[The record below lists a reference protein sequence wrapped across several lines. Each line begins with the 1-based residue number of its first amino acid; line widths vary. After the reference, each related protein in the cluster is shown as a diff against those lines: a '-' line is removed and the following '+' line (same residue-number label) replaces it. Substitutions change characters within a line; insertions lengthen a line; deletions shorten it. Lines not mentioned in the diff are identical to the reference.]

1 VARAHRVFAYSA
13 SEARFARERAS
24 PSAWALPLLRA
35 LADGDEHSVRDLREQ
50 LAGEFKLTDVDR
62 HELLPS
68 GKQPVFDG
76 RIGWAKTYLE
86 KAGLLS
92 TSRRGCYR
100 ITDAGRAV
108 LAKRP
113 DRIEKTY
120 LLQFDSFR
128 AFASGATD
136 DTQAAVESTDSTRTP
151 GVTPEEALERAHK
164 EIRTKVETELLD
176 AVAKASPR
184 FFEKLVVELLVK
196 MGYGGSLEDAGRAL
210 GRSHDGGIDG
220 IIKEDHLGLDA
231 IYVQAKRW
239 QNNVGRPD
247 VQAFAGS
254 LEGERARK
262 GVFITTSGFSNEA
275 REYVRR
281 IEKKIVLIDGR
292 QLAALMVDFGIGVN
306 AVSTCEIK
314 RVDTDYFAEE

>member
-1 VARAHRVFAYSA
+1 MALPSYDAFMLPALRILGDDQEHDIR
-13 SEARFARERAS
+13 ELRER
-24 PSAWALPLLRA
+24 
-35 LADGDEHSVRDLREQ
+35 LAV
-50 LAGEFKLTDVDR
+50 EFKLSDQDRRDV
-62 HELLPS
+62 LPS
-68 GKQPVFDG
+68 GKQAVFDS
-76 RIGWAKTYLE
+76 RVGWAKTYLE
-86 KAGLLS
+86 KAGLLA
-92 TSRRGCYR
+92 TVRRGCYR
-100 ITDAGRAV
+100 ITDAGKST
-108 LAKRP
+108 LAKKP
-113 DRIEKTY
+113 EHIDKAY

-128 AFASGATD
+128 AFATRAAEDEEPPAQNTD
-136 DTQAAVESTDSTRTP
+136 TAPTP

-176 AVAKASPR
+176 AVAKSSPR

-262 GVFITTSGFSNEA
+262 GVFITTSSFSNES
-275 REYVRR
+275 RDYVKR

-292 QLAALMVDFGIGVN
+292 QLAVLMVDFGIGVN
-306 AVSTCEIK
+306 TVTTYDVK

>member
-1 VARAHRVFAYSA
+1 M
-13 SEARFARERAS
+13 
-24 PSAWALPLLRA
+24 ALPSYDEFMLPALRV
-35 LADGDEHSVRDLREQ
+35 LADGEEHDIRELRER
-50 LAGEFKLTDVDR
+50 LADEFKLTDDDR
-62 HELLPS
+62 RQLLPS
-68 GKQPVFDG
+68 GKQPVLDS
-76 RIGWAKTYLE
+76 RVGWAKTYLE

-92 TSRRGCYR
+92 TVRRGRYR
-100 ITDAGRAV
+100 ITAAGTRV
-108 LAKRP
+108 LALEP
-113 DRIEKTY
+113 ERIDKAY

-128 AFASGATD
+128 AFVTRAGDTERAATSSEPSAGPD
-136 DTQAAVESTDSTRTP
+136 I
-151 GVTPEEALERAHK
+151 TPEEALERA
-164 EIRTKVETELLD
+164 KVETELLE
-176 AVAKASPR
+176 AVGRASPR

-220 IIKEDHLGLDA
+220 MIKEDHLGLDA

-239 QNNVGRPD
+239 QNNVGRPE

-262 GVFITTSGFSNEA
+262 GVFITTSSFSSEA
-275 REYVRR
+275 RDYVRR

-306 AVSTCEIK
+306 TVDAYEIK
-314 RVDTDYFAEE
+314 RVDTDYFTEE

>member
-1 VARAHRVFAYSA
+1 MPV
-13 SEARFARERAS
+13 
-24 PSAWALPLLRA
+24 PSSDSFMLPLLRA
-35 LADGDEHSVRDLREQ
+35 LDDGQEHNVRDVRDH
-50 LAGEFKLTDVDR
+50 LAEEFKLTDADR

-76 RIGWAKTYLE
+76 RVGWAKTYLE

-92 TSRRGCYR
+92 TPRRGWYR
-100 ITDAGRAV
+100 ITEPGRAA

-113 DRIEKTY
+113 ERIDKAY
-120 LLQFDSFR
+120 LLQFESFR
-128 AFASGATD
+128 AFATRVA
-136 DTQAAVESTDSTRTP
+136 DTGEAPPEPSSTAEVP
-151 GVTPEEALERAHK
+151 GVTPEEALARAHK

-176 AVAKASPR
+176 AVGNTSPR

-196 MGYGGSLEDAGRAL
+196 MGYGGSLEDAGKAL

-239 QNNVGRPD
+239 QNNVGRPE

-262 GVFITTSGFSNEA
+262 GVFITTSNFSNEA
-275 REYVRR
+275 REYVKR

-292 QLAALMVDFGIGVN
+292 QFASLMVDFGVGVN
-306 AVSTCEIK
+306 TVETYDIK

>member
-1 VARAHRVFAYSA
+1 MPV
-13 SEARFARERAS
+13 
-24 PSAWALPLLRA
+24 PSYDAFMLPPLQA
-35 LADGDEHSVRDLREQ
+35 LAEGDEHNARDLRDQ
-50 LAGEFKLTDVDR
+50 LDRTFDLTDADR

-76 RIGWAKTYLE
+76 RVGWAKTYLE

-92 TSRRGCYR
+92 TSRRGWYR
-100 ITDAGRAV
+100 ITDAGRSV
-108 LAKRP
+108 LAKNP
-113 DRIEKTY
+113 ERIDKQY
-120 LLQFDSFR
+120 LLQFESFR
-128 AFASGATD
+128 VFASRATD
-136 DTQAAVESTDSTRTP
+136 EPQGTTESPEEKSTP
-151 GVTPEEALERAHK
+151 EVTPEEALERAHK
-164 EIRTKVETELLD
+164 EIRAKVETELLD
-176 AVAKASPR
+176 AVGKASPR
-184 FFEKLVVELLVK
+184 FFKKLVVELLVQ

-262 GVFITTSGFSNEA
+262 GVFITTSSFSSEA
-275 REYVRR
+275 RDYVKR

-292 QLAALMVDFGIGVN
+292 QLASLMVDFSIGVN
-306 AVSTCEIK
+306 TVSTYEIK

>member
-1 VARAHRVFAYSA
+1 MSV
-13 SEARFARERAS
+13 
-24 PSAWALPLLRA
+24 PSYDAFMLPLLRA
-35 LADGDEHSVRDLREQ
+35 LADGEEHNVRDLREQ
-50 LAGEFKLTDVDR
+50 LAAEFKLTEVDR

-68 GKQPVFDG
+68 GKVATFDS
-76 RIGWAKTYLE
+76 RLGWAKTYLE
-86 KAGLLS
+86 KAGLL
-92 TSRRGCYR
+92 TTQRRGSYR
-100 ITDAGRAV
+100 ITDAGRDV
-108 LAKRP
+108 LAKNP
-113 DRIEKTY
+113 QRINKAF

-128 AFASGATD
+128 AFATRAAEEQPTRETEGAET
-136 DTQAAVESTDSTRTP
+136 TP
-151 GVTPEEALERAHK
+151 TSGVTPEEALERAHK
-164 EIRTKVETELLD
+164 EIRTKVEAELLD
-176 AVAKASPR
+176 AVAKSSPR

-210 GRSHDGGIDG
+210 GRAHDGGIDG

-262 GVFITTSGFSNEA
+262 GVFITTSSFSNEA
-275 REYVRR
+275 CDYVRK

-306 AVSTCEIK
+306 TVNAYEVK

>member
-1 VARAHRVFAYSA
+1 MPV
-13 SEARFARERAS
+13 
-24 PSAWALPLLRA
+24 PSYDTFMLPLLRA
-35 LADGDEHSVRDLREQ
+35 LDDGQEHENRELRDRI
-50 LAGEFKLTDVDR
+50 AGEFKLTDAER
-62 HELLPS
+62 AERS
-68 GKQPVFDG
+68 ANG
-76 RIGWAKTYLE
+76 RQLIVVNRFSWAKIYLE
-86 KAGLLS
+86 KAGLLMS
-92 TSRRGCYR
+92 PRRAWCK
-100 ITDAGRAV
+100 ITDAGRKV
-108 LAKRP
+108 LAERP
-113 DRIEKTY
+113 DRIDREF
-120 LLQFDSFR
+120 LLRFDSFR
-128 AFASGATD
+128 AFATKGNEAEDPTAVNAEPPSG
-136 DTQAAVESTDSTRTP
+136 P
-151 GVTPEEALERAHK
+151 IVTPEEALERAYA
-164 EIRTKVETELLD
+164 EIRSKVETELLD
-176 AVAKASPR
+176 AVAKSSPR

-262 GVFITTSGFSNEA
+262 GVFITTSSFSNEA
-275 REYVRR
+275 RDYVKK

-306 AVSTCEIK
+306 TVNTYEIA
-314 RVDTDYFAEE
+314 RVDSDYFTEE

>member
-1 VARAHRVFAYSA
+1 MPV
-13 SEARFARERAS
+13 
-24 PSAWALPLLRA
+24 PSYDIFMLPLLQA
-35 LADGDEHSVRDLREQ
+35 LADGAEHNVRDLREQ
-50 LAGEFKLTDVDR
+50 LAGTFKLTDADR
-62 HELLPS
+62 HALLPS

-76 RIGWAKTYLE
+76 RVGWAKTYLE

-100 ITDAGRAV
+100 ITDAGRSV
-108 LAKRP
+108 LAQKP
-113 DRIEKTY
+113 GRIDKQY
-120 LLQFDSFR
+120 LLQFESFR
-128 AFASGATD
+128 GFASRAADEEQSAT
-136 DTQAAVESTDSTRTP
+136 ESADQKSLP

-164 EIRTKVETELLD
+164 EIRAKVETELLES
-176 AVAKASPR
+176 VGKASPH

-262 GVFITTSGFSNEA
+262 GVFITTSSFSNEA
-275 REYVRR
+275 RDYVKR

-292 QLAALMVDFGIGVN
+292 QLASLMVDFGIGVN
-306 AVSTCEIK
+306 TVTTYEIK